1 MRIVFSEEAFKDYEY
16 WQKEDRKTLKRI
28 NELIKD
34 CLRNRFEG
42 IGKPEPLKGDLSG
55 FWSRR
60 IDQEHRLVYSIEG
73 EELIIVAC
81 RYHYSK

>member
-1 MRIVFSEEAFKDYEY
+1 MRIIFSEEAFKDYEY
-16 WQKEDRKTLKRI
+16 WQNEDRKTLKRI

-42 IGKPEPLKGDLSG
+42 LGKPEPLKGDLSG

-60 IDQEHRLVYSIEG
+60 IDQEHRLVYSIEAD
-73 EELIIVAC
+73 ELIIVAC
-81 RYHYSK
+81 GIYSI